1 MKTAECF
8 YSFAFILL
16 PMGSQLSVI
25 HLPVRSPQKK
35 GAGTAARTCVMVE
48 SMLRSRGLSRLLSP
62 AAQGNGTEACQR
74 QQRPAWLR
82 HGSDVAHG
90 DGIACHRLDVS
101 GVDGEG
107 FR

>member
-62 AAQGNGTEACQR
+62 AAQTSSAQTGQR
-74 QQRPAWLR
+74 QQRTAWLR
-82 HGSDVAHG
+82 HGCDG
-90 DGIACHRLDVS
+90 DWSVCHRLDVS
-101 GVDGEG
+101 GVNRQG